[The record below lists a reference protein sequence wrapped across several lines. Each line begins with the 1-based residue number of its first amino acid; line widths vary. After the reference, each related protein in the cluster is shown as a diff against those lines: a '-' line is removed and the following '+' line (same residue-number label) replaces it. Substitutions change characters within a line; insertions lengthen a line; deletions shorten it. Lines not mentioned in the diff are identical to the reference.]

1 MPLGDR
7 QARLSGEERANF
19 RPKGRSEEESFEL
32 LKPKI
37 PLQSSLPNVIIYPKG
52 GERMRENEFLTHY
65 NIGNASGGFHLRT
78 YDSIVNF
85 KHRDFFEH
93 RHIDFEISLI
103 VEGSGVY
110 RFRDGDCRFH
120 VGDVFVMGSNQIHC
134 VTDID
139 GDRPLQIFNIQFES
153 RLFWA
158 SNKSLLNEK
167 HLGIFNNQCRRFC
180 ANTAMAKAL
189 GERILALRQQTIA
202 QESGYEILI
211 YADLISLIG
220 TLVRECGQP
229 DVEIAS
235 SNRSFTRIEEAMRYM
250 DLHIAD
256 KLTLEEIANI
266 AGYSRNYF
274 CALFTQLN
282 GLSPWD
288 YIMIKRINMS
298 KGLLESTD
306 DPITE
311 IALRC
316 GYQTITIFNRHFKRL
331 VGYTPTEYART
342 HKNRN
347 IV

>member
-1 MPLGDR
+1 MWLR
-7 QARLSGEERANF
+7 HSCAALFSHKNFSISGN
-19 RPKGRSEEESFEL
+19 L
-32 LKPKI
+32 LQFLCK
-37 PLQSSLPNVIIYPKG
+37 NVMIYPKG
-52 GERMRENEFLTHY
+52 GGNMRKNEFFTHY
-65 NIGNASGGFHLRT
+65 DMGNTVGGFHVHT
-78 YDSIVNF
+78 YDSVVNF

-110 RFRDGDCRFH
+110 RFRDGECRFQA
-120 VGDVFVMGSNQIHC
+120 GDVFVMGSNQIHC

-139 GDRPLQIFNIQFES
+139 ANQSLHIFNIQFES

-167 HLGIFNNQCRRFC
+167 HLSIFNNQCRRFG
-180 ANTAMAKAL
+180 ADSTM
-189 GERILALRQQTIA
+189 A
-202 QESGYEILI
+202 QELGQRIAELRRESINRDAGHEIRI
-211 YADLISLIG
+211 YANLISLIG
-220 TLVRECGQP
+220 SLVREWSYLDG
-229 DVEIAS
+229 DAS
-235 SNRSFTRIEEAMRYM
+235 SNRNFERIEEAMRYM
-250 DLHIAD
+250 DLHISN
-256 KLTLEEIANI
+256 KLTLEEIAGV

-306 DPITE
+306 DSITE
-311 IALRC
+311 IALQC
-316 GYQTITIFNRHFKRL
+316 GYQTVTIFNRHFKRL
-331 VGYTPTEYART
+331 VGDTPTEYART